1 MHKRQTLS
9 YKNAKCIVP
18 ILRLRQ
24 SLDFRPSGRV
34 WGNVARSRAG
44 LCCTSD
50 ADARL
55 ACRSDDAFAGID
67 QTFDGIELAVDAV
80 EVAMLNDHAEHHS
93 KGWNTRDE
101 KKLDGGHLP
110 FPPFPR
116 GLLGDS
122 PSQSTPAGRRSSGLQ
137 TCTFSCIARAF
148 SPDWVSIVR

>member
-1 MHKRQTLS
+1 
-9 YKNAKCIVP
+9 V
-18 ILRLRQ
+18 
-24 SLDFRPSGRV
+24 PSGRA
-34 WGNVARSRAG
+34 WGKVARSSAG

-80 EVAMLNDHAEHHS
+80 EVAMLNDHAEHHR

-101 KKLDGGHLP
+101 KKLDGGQFIVSP
-110 FPPFPR
+110 FPCAS
-116 GLLGDS
+116 LGDS
-122 PSQSTPAGRRSSGLQ
+122 PPQSTPAGRRSSGLQ
-137 TCTFSCIARAF
+137 TCTFSCITRAV